1 MNGRA
6 SKLPSAAA
14 LVDGRR
20 SSGNEAEEYIRRLI
34 FDGHLRPGER
44 VPQDDIAAELSV
56 SRIPVRE
63 GLIALERDGWV
74 TIELNRGAY
83 VNALDA
89 DAVRDTYELFG
100 MLYGF
105 ATRRAVVRSDGEL
118 VDRLTEL
125 DAAMRRTDEPGE
137 FRALTLSFHGAI
149 VDASRSPRVKV
160 MLRSSTGLVSGNFFE
175 EIPGAIGVERRGTS
189 AIVRALR
196 SGDVDMAAEHYR
208 KMMIKQ
214 GDLVVKVF
222 EARGLFEPAEG
233 AS

>member
-1 MNGRA
+1 MNGRS

-34 FDGHLRPGER
+34 FDGHLRPGAR

-105 ATRRAVVRSDGEL
+105 ATRRAIARSDGTI
-118 VDRLTEL
+118 VDRLSEL
-125 DAAMRRTDEPGE
+125 DEDMRRTDDPSE
-137 FRALTLSFHGAI
+137 FRAVTIAFHGTV

-160 MLRSSTGLVSGNFFE
+160 MLRSATGLVSGNFFE
-175 EIPGAIGVERRGTS
+175 EIEGAIDVERRGTT
-189 AIVRALR
+189 AIVKALR
-196 SGDVDMAAEHYR
+196 AGDVDAAAEHYR
-208 KMMIKQ
+208 RMMVEQ

-222 EARGLFEPAEG
+222 ESRGLFDPAGGE
-233 AS
+233 S

>member
-1 MNGRA
+1 MNGRS

-34 FDGHLRPGER
+34 FDGHLRPGQR
-44 VPQDDIAAELSV
+44 VPQDDIAAELAI

-74 TIELNRGAY
+74 TIELNRGTF

-105 ATRRAVVRSDGEL
+105 ATRRAVARSDGEL

-125 DAAMRRTDEPGE
+125 DAAMRRTDDPGE
-137 FRALTLSFHGAI
+137 FRTLTLSFHGTI
-149 VDASRSPRVKV
+149 VDASRSPRVRV
-160 MLRSSTGLVSGNFFE
+160 MLRSATGLVSGNFFE
-175 EIPGAIGVERRGTS
+175 EIEGAIGVERRGTS
-189 AIVRALR
+189 AVVKALR
-196 SGDVDMAAEHYR
+196 AADVDDAVEQYR

-222 EARGLFEPAEG
+222 EARGLFEPAQG
-233 AS
+233 A